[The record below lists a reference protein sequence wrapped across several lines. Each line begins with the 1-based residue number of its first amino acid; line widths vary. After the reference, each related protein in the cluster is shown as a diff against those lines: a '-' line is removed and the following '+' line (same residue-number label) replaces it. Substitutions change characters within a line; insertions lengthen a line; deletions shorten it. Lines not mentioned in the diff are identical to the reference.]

1 MTLSP
6 AALLFVSVALA
17 APPQVA
23 PAELMP
29 FLKVVTASAGAPGRI
44 ACRDMDLS
52 MQLKKGGVS
61 PDAKAPVAWA
71 ATAEQ
76 LKDYLAEGKL
86 VVAGDPAMLKAGAG
100 VAIVL
105 EQGRPVILISL
116 KNVQTS
122 GVTLSDALLKIS
134 RVR

>member
-1 MTLSP
+1 
-6 AALLFVSVALA
+6 
-17 APPQVA
+17 
-23 PAELMP
+23 MP
-29 FLKVVTASAGAPGRI
+29 FLKVVSASAGAPGRI

-52 MQLKKGGVS
+52 MAMKKLGMS

-71 ATAEQ
+71 ANPDQ

-100 VAIVL
+100 VAIIL
-105 EQGRPVILISL
+105 EGGKPVILVNM

-122 GVTLSDALLKIS
+122 GITLSDALLKIS
-134 RVR
+134 RVK

>member
-1 MTLSP
+1 MTLLP
-6 AALLFVSVALA
+6 AALLFVTVSLA
-17 APPQVA
+17 APPQVP

-71 ATAEQ
+71 ATGEQ

-116 KNVQTS
+116 KNVQAS